1 MITSFF
7 KVGITFSLRSRSLS
21 RSLTRS
27 GAILGILE
35 REKGNWLFSKMA
47 FLYFFANFKN
57 NLLRKLEQIQEKIKL
72 RQIQA
77 NLRKLQKIY
86 E

>member
-1 MITSFF
+1 
-7 KVGITFSLRSRSLS
+7 
-21 RSLTRS
+21 
-27 GAILGILE
+27 
-35 REKGNWLFSKMA
+35 MA
-47 FLYFFANFKN
+47 YLYFFPDFKN

-72 RQIQA
+72 RQIQE